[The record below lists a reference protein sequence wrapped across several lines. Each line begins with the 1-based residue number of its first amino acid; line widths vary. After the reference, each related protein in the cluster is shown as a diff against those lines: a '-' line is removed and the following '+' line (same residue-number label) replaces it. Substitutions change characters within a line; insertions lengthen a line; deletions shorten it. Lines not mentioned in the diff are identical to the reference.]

1 MKQPLH
7 PNDFADQLEDPE
19 RHFPGNFETEGKA
32 VAALL
37 CLCQDAATE
46 IRRMHAVNAELLEA
60 LKDAV
65 STQPADS
72 PIKWVLFARAA
83 IAKATGEKNEPR

>member
-37 CLCQDAATE
+37 CLCQDAAIE
-46 IRRMHAVNAELLEA
+46 IRWLWSELHRKTQAVFDLYEEIDQLKAE
-60 LKDAV
+60 K
-65 STQPADS
+65 
-72 PIKWVLFARAA
+72 K
-83 IAKATGEKNEPR
+83 

>member
-37 CLCQDAATE
+37 CLCQDAAIE
-46 IRRMHAVNAELLEA
+46 IRWLWSELQRKNQVVFDLYEKIDQLKAEE
-60 LKDAV
+60 
-65 STQPADS
+65 
-72 PIKWVLFARAA
+72 
-83 IAKATGEKNEPR
+83 E

>member
-7 PNDFADQLEDPE
+7 PNEFADQLEDPE

-37 CLCQDAATE
+37 CLCQDAAIE
-46 IRRMHAVNAELLEA
+46 IRRMQERIETLHFFYEQAAAQRDKVM
-60 LKDAV
+60 D
-65 STQPADS
+65 QQ
-72 PIKWVLFARAA
+72 RAM
-83 IAKATGEKNEPR
+83 IAAMRGRVQ

>member
-46 IRRMHAVNAELLEA
+46 IRWLWSELHRKNQVVFDLYEKIDQLKAEG
-60 LKDAV
+60 K
-65 STQPADS
+65 
-72 PIKWVLFARAA
+72 
-83 IAKATGEKNEPR
+83 